1 MNFKEAYDHFL
12 EGTATDGE
20 IEFVREEMKR
30 AREIDAILESVP
42 DSGIFNEAE
51 PEAIKKARKQF
62 NFKNT
67 IRIIIVV
74 ICVLA
79 FLAAAI
85 CGYIFGTAIPAAR
98 RNSKLSR
105 EEALLAAQ
113 EYLTEFL
120 GKDAS
125 GFLIHDIDRHLYAE
139 HGLKSTVYCY
149 EIELRDGG
157 TEYEVTV
164 NAASGFAAITDIDH
178 HHD

>member
-98 RNSKLSR
+98 RIPAMVLFLFRFINTTPLFPRAPVGSEAPKGSR
-105 EEALLAAQ
+105 LRRTAPP
-113 EYLTEFL
+113 
-120 GKDAS
+120 K
-125 GFLIHDIDRHLYAE
+125 R
-139 HGLKSTVYCY
+139 GL
-149 EIELRDGG
+149 
-157 TEYEVTV
+157 
-164 NAASGFAAITDIDH
+164 
-178 HHD
+178 